1 MAYPQIKNLRLIRD
15 FKQEYV
21 AEFLGMSQ
29 PEYSRLET
37 GARSPRAAEIQQLA
51 ALYGVRSDQIMQ
63 QEISTELHSGM
74 TRPFRRSDAIPR
86 DIVDKLIDN
95 NGELL
100 RTVLEQQQK
109 SERLIEKLMSFIESK
124 PLPDRPYKEFSSFSP
139 VNEDSNSTQKM

>member
-51 ALYGVRSDQIMQ
+51 ALYGVRSDQIMM
-63 QEISTELHSGM
+63 QEISTEIHSGM
-74 TRPFRRSDAIPR
+74 SRPFRRSDAIPR
-86 DIVDKLIDN
+86 DIVDKLIN
-95 NGELL
+95 NNSDLL
-100 RTVLEQQQK
+100 KTVLEQQQK

-124 PLPDRPYKEFSSFSP
+124 PAPDKVYREFTSFSP
-139 VNEDSNSTQKM
+139 VNEDSGSTQKL